1 MSAMPTTLTLDDDL
15 ASELEEEAR
24 RTGRPLEDV
33 VQGLLRNRI
42 GQERKA
48 ASLPFVVKA
57 RALDLQ
63 PGVDLT
69 NVGALLEQLEG
80 PTHR

>member
-1 MSAMPTTLTLDDDL
+1 MPTTLTLDDDL
-15 ASELEEEAR
+15 ASQLEEEAR
-24 RTGRPLEDV
+24 RSGRPFKEV

-42 GQERKA
+42 GHERKVESA
-48 ASLPFVVKA
+48 PFVVSA
-57 RALDLQ
+57 RALELQ
-63 PGVDLT
+63 PGIDLS